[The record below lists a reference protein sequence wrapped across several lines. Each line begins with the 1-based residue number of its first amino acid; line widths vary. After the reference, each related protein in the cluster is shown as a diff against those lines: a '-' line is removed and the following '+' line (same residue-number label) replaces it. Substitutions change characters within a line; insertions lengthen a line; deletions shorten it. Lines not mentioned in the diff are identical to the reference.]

1 MEGVKNFMKNIGKI
15 KFADSH
21 PAAHALIACFASMLL
36 VFIASNFIEALGSIV
51 VMLCQGDVTRES
63 MNELSDTRT
72 SAVISLLTMA
82 FILLCF
88 WLRNRRRLHGFFNAG
103 GTGAGLLLGWSEI
116 LINAFIIVEGLLSHK
131 AYGNIITAI
140 LLGLQPG
147 VNEEITFRIIPIAV
161 AMRNSRR
168 KQLVL
173 PVVIFTSIVFGL
185 SHGINIFAGADPVT
199 TLFQVIYAT
208 GSGCLLAVIY
218 MRTGNMWIPIL
229 LHSLT
234 DIVYYLGAEAQSS
247 GGVLTEGTDVSAA
260 IILLIYAAL
269 YYVNAY
275 LVYRKSTA
283 DAAADVW
290 NGIWQCSTRFSPT
303 QCE

>member
-1 MEGVKNFMKNIGKI
+1 MLYYKGNKMNKVNKI
-15 KFADSH
+15 KFSDAH
-21 PAAHALIACFASMLL
+21 PVAHALIACFAAMLL
-36 VFIASNFIEALGSIV
+36 VFIASNFIEALVSIV
-51 VMLCQGDVTRES
+51 VMSCQGNVTSES
-63 MNELSDTRT
+63 MNSLSDTRI
-72 SAVISLLTMA
+72 SATIGLLTMI

-88 WLRNRRRLHGFFNAG
+88 WLKHRRELHGFFNAG

-147 VNEEITFRIIPIAV
+147 VTEEITFRIIPIAV
-161 AMRNSRR
+161 AMRSSRR

-290 NGIWQCSTRFSPT
+290 NGIWKIN
-303 QCE
+303 